1 MEHYME
7 HLAEEN
13 PELCS
18 LQKIGETS
26 EGRDI
31 HALLVGLPDEHEPD
45 HHIKPI
51 IMIESG
57 LHAREW
63 IAPMVNLYLIHMFTE
78 HSDYQNLLETVD
90 LLFVPM
96 ANPGESKL

>member
-1 MEHYME
+1 MNHFME
-7 HLAEEN
+7 HLVEEN
-13 PELCS
+13 PQLVS
-18 LQKIGETS
+18 LEKIGQTS

-31 HALLVGLPDEHEPD
+31 NALLIGTHEEGPD
-45 HHIKPI
+45 HHAKPI

-63 IAPMVNLYLIHMFTE
+63 IAPMANLYFIHMFVE
-78 HSDYQNLLETVD
+78 HPDHQKLLEKVD

-96 ANPGESKL
+96 ANPGE